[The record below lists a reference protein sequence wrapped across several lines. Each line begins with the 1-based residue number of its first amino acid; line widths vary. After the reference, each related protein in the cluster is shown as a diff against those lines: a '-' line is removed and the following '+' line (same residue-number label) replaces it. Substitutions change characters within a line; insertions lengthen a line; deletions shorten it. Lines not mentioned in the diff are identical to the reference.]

1 MANMS
6 DIADIRR
13 IANKDVQI
21 HELEAQVRLLKK
33 SVQAQKLVLGE
44 LRAKIDGL
52 NEIIEQ
58 QREMLRL
65 LGGDE

>member
-1 MANMS
+1 MANMN

-13 IANKDVQI
+13 IANKDDQI
-21 HELEAQVRLLKK
+21 YALEARVRLLKK
-33 SVQAQKLVLGE
+33 SVAAQKLVLEE